1 MKDIFEI
8 IAHAAVDIVGEL
20 LRKKLDNFSESQ

>member
-20 LRKKLDNFSESQ
+20 LRKKLEEKEEK

>member
-8 IAHAAVDIVGEL
+8 IAHAAGDIVGEL
-20 LRKKLDNFSESQ
+20 LRKKLEEKEEK

>member
-8 IAHAAVDIVGEL
+8 IAHAGVDIVGEL
-20 LRKKLDNFSESQ
+20 LRKKLEEKEEK

>member
-8 IAHAAVDIVGEL
+8 IAHAAVDIVGEM
-20 LRKKLDNFSESQ
+20 LRKKLEENEEK